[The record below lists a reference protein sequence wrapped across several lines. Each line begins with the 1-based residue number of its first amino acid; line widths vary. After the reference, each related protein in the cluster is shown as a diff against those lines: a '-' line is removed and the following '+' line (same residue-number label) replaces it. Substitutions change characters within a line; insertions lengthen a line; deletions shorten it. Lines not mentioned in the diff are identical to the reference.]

1 VKVWKERVLSG
12 ITVSKR
18 PCLGEFCWNFFLR
31 NAAHIKN
38 FSSLPYN
45 PVSTSLPH
53 HHRTAFTM
61 LTRSLA
67 CLFSLVICVAAA
79 APASPKAIAEPT
91 AGRYPGTLKLAVDV
105 TDTERK
111 IHRAKLAIPA
121 APGPMTLLFP
131 QWLPGNHA
139 PNGNV
144 AALAGLIIKANG
156 KPLEWAR
163 ETINVFAFHIDVPAG
178 ATAIKA
184 SYDYLTAVSSAQGR
198 VLVTPDI
205 TNLQWNSV
213 VLYPA
218 GFNADGILI
227 EASMTFP
234 PTWKF
239 ATALEVASQSEG
251 RAKFNAV
258 SLTDLVD
265 SPVYIGRHAKT
276 YDITP
281 NAAPPVRFH
290 VFADNAENLEAKP
303 EQINTHRDMIAQAY
317 KVFGP
322 GPFDRYEF
330 LIAASDTFG
339 GTGGLEHRQFTEI
352 GVTAGYFSKYKESVA
367 SRGVVPHEF
376 VHAWDGKFRRPADL
390 NTRNFNEPM
399 QNTVLW
405 VYEGQTTY
413 WTDILAARSRM
424 YSPDEARDTIARTV
438 AHMEKR
444 AGRLWRNLQDTTN
457 EPIVSARGRAQSWPS
472 WQRSADYYPEG
483 LMLWLDTDIKLRE
496 LTNEKKS
503 LDDFARAFYAAPAKN
518 FATRAYTFDDV
529 VNTLNSIAAH
539 DWRSFLRARLD
550 NTATSNPLD
559 ALGRSGW
566 KLVFTE
572 KPNLLGES
580 SNKIRGNSDFVYSL
594 GFTVGK
600 QDVIQDV
607 NWGGPAF
614 EAEIAAGSTLVV
626 VNGRAYKAELLNHA
640 ITAAKKDKKPIEL
653 LVKSDDTY
661 RTVSNRYV
669 DGIRHPHL
677 ERVEGT
683 KDRLGAVLAP
693 LP

>member
-1 VKVWKERVLSG
+1 M
-12 ITVSKR
+12 
-18 PCLGEFCWNFFLR
+18 
-31 NAAHIKN
+31 
-38 FSSLPYN
+38 
-45 PVSTSLPH
+45 
-53 HHRTAFTM
+53 TM
-61 LTRSLA
+61 LTRPTLFLISLIISITA
-67 CLFSLVICVAAA
+67 SA
-79 APASPKAIAEPT
+79 APTSARPIAEPT
-91 AGRYPGTLKLAVDV
+91 AVRYPGTLKLEVDV

-111 IHRAKLAIPA
+111 IHRAKLTIPV

-144 AALAGLIIKANG
+144 AALAGLVIKANG
-156 KPLEWAR
+156 RAIEWTR
-163 ETINVFAFHIDVPAG
+163 DTINVFAFHLDVPAG
-178 ATAIKA
+178 ATAIEA
-184 SYDYLTAVSSAQGR
+184 SYEYLTAVSPAQGR

-205 TNLQWNSV
+205 SNLQWNSV

-218 GFNADGILI
+218 GFNADGITV

-239 ATALEVASQSEG
+239 ATALEVASQGEG
-251 RAKFNAV
+251 RAKFKPV

-265 SPVYIGRHAKT
+265 SPVYVGRYTKT
-276 YDITP
+276 YDLTP

-290 VFADNAENLEAKP
+290 VFAESAENLEATP
-303 EQINTHRDMIAQAY
+303 EQISTHRDMIAQAY
-317 KVFGP
+317 KVFGR

-330 LIAASDTFG
+330 LIAASNTFG
-339 GTGGLEHRQFTEI
+339 GTGGLEHRQSTEI

-367 SRGVVPHEF
+367 ARGVVPHEF
-376 VHAWDGKFRRPADL
+376 AHAWDGKFRRPADL

-399 QNTVLW
+399 QNTLLW

-424 YSPDEARDTIARTV
+424 YSPEEARDAIARSV
-438 AHMEKR
+438 ASMERR

-457 EPIVSARGRAQSWPS
+457 EPIVGARSRPQSWPS

-496 LTNEKKS
+496 LSNEKKS
-503 LDDFARAFYAAPAKN
+503 LDDFARAFYAVPAKN
-518 FATRAYTFDDV
+518 FATRTYTFDDV
-529 VNTLNSIAAH
+529 VSTLNSIAAH
-539 DWRSFLRARLD
+539 DWRGFLRARLD
-550 NTATSNPLD
+550 STSTSNPLD
-559 ALGRSGW
+559 PLSRSGW

-572 KPNLLGES
+572 KPNLLAES

-607 NWGGPAF
+607 NWGSPAF
-614 EAEIAAGSTLVV
+614 EAKITAGSTLVA
-626 VNGRAYKAELLNHA
+626 VNGRAYKAERLYNA

-653 LVKSDDTY
+653 LVKNDDSF
-661 RTVSNRYV
+661 RTVLVRYV

-693 LP
+693 LQ